1 MMDGE
6 ELLRFVWGQEF
17 VEDSLVD
24 VRRWF
29 VTCYTHT
36 ERRTH
41 RHTDT
46 QHRQTDRQ
54 TDTPTPTH
62 KHTHARTQTHS
73 S

>member
-1 MMDGE
+1 MKMMDGE

-36 ERRTH
+36 
-41 RHTDT
+41 HTDT
-46 QHRQTDRQ
+46 HTHTHTHTHRDTHTHTDRQ
-54 TDTPTPTH
+54 TDT
-62 KHTHARTQTHS
+62 HS